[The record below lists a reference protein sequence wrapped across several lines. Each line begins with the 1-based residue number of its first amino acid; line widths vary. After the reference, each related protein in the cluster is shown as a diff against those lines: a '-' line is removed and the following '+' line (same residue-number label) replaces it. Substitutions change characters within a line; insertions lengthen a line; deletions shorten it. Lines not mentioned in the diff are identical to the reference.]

1 MTDEHPGTQARRAA
15 VTSSLLQAG
24 SVWRRMAEKAL
35 SDDGISASRANLL
48 ISISRSGGGVRQV
61 QLAESLGLASQSLVR
76 LLDEMTTSG
85 YVERRED
92 AEDRRANTLWLTQQ
106 GQTLANRVEL
116 VITSLREATLQ
127 NVADADIEAAHRIF
141 DAILRASMR
150 NSSTG

>member
-1 MTDEHPGTQARRAA
+1 MTDEHSRTQARRAA

-35 SDDGISASRANLL
+35 ADDGISASRANLL

>member
-1 MTDEHPGTQARRAA
+1 
-15 VTSSLLQAG
+15 
-24 SVWRRMAEKAL
+24 MAEKAL
-35 SDDGISASRANLL
+35 ADDGISASRANLL